1 MKTILLGTAL
11 FVSSSSLALAGET
24 WTGTGELYDAQRQL
38 ISPYTIT
45 VQTEDVSDSLER
57 VTVEVK
63 AHGEVVHS
71 DVCEIRKA
79 ENRWGKTC
87 KDGEGGGYRFANG
100 LGQEYV
106 ELKNGHAYA
115 TSIIHDSPTRMRLLR
130 TELDGQEAVRFFS
143 EVLEKTAN

>member
-1 MKTILLGTAL
+1 MKQFLFGAVL

-38 ISPYTIT
+38 ISPYTIEL
-45 VQTEDVSDSLER
+45 QMEEIADSLER

-79 ENRWGKTC
+79 GDRWGKTC
-87 KDGEGGGYRFANG
+87 KESEGGGYRFANG
-100 LGQEYV
+100 LAQEYV

-115 TSIIHDSPTRMRLLR
+115 TTMIQDSPTRIRILR
-130 TELDGQEAVRFFS
+130 TELDGREAVRFFS
-143 EVLEKTAN
+143 EVLEKTAK